1 MTARGE
7 PPVHPHRPTLAE
19 RCADGGFV
27 LTVSSGT
34 LRTTDAAAL
43 RRTLRELADAFDFV
57 HFGDNPRA
65 RARVSPWAAAA
76 VALQEGLDPVVHVT
90 CRDRNRLALQADIM
104 GGHLLGVRNLLC
116 LRGDEIALSDQP
128 AARAI
133 RDLDVVDLLGLAHQ
147 VTGAGA
153 CLLAACDPNA
163 GDGARLFARLAEKVR
178 AGASLLES
186 QPVLEV
192 GRFAVWLRRLR
203 EAGIAVPLLVDV
215 FLLTRPEQAAF
226 LRRIPSIHVP
236 DDLENRLTS
245 TGNDPVAA
253 AVETVQS
260 LRVLP
265 GVAGCH
271 LMSLGSDTE
280 AIVEVAA
287 RVGSASSTTAP
298 PIPKPPAA
306 ADESGR

>member
-1 MTARGE
+1 M
-7 PPVHPHRPTLAE
+7 
-19 RCADGGFV
+19 

-34 LRTTDAAAL
+34 LRMPDPAAL
-43 RRTLRELADAFDFV
+43 RRTLRELSAAFEFV

-65 RARVSPWAAAA
+65 QARVSPWAAA
-76 VALQEGLDPVVHVT
+76 VALQERLDPVVHVT

-116 LRGDEIALSDQP
+116 LRGDEIEISDQP

-147 VTGAGA
+147 VTGADA

-163 GDGARLFARLAEKVR
+163 GDDARLFARLAEKVR
-178 AGASLLES
+178 AGAALLET
-186 QPVLEV
+186 QPVFEV

-236 DDLENRLTS
+236 DDLENRLSS

-253 AVETVQS
+253 TVETVQS
-260 LRVLP
+260 LRALP

-271 LMSLGSDTE
+271 LMSLGSDTD

-287 RVGSASSTTAP
+287 RVGPASSTTAP
-298 PIPKPPAA
+298 PIPKPPPA
-306 ADESGR
+306 ADQSGR